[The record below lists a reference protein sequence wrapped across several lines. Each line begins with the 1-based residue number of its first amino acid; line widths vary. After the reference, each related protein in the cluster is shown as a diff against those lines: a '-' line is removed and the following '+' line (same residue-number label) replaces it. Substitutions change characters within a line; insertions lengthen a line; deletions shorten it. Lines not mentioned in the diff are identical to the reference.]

1 MTKNEREIGGVES
14 STCYLPV
21 RYRQPWLWNEYCNKG
36 RRAGGEMLAA
46 AGCWLTALRV
56 VFPTPMNRNSLL
68 ASTKIL
74 IQIFGGADISYDGIQ
89 YCRPTCNRHITS
101 NAWDSIH
108 SILLISCLA
117 EYISVLLHQYLDV
130 TKQFSYFVLDVVASP
145 PAAATFSSPES
156 VESLGCYHVIMA
168 KECSFIADKCQR
180 NVALNRVASRANSK
194 RQTSA
199 KPLQVY
205 MYI

>member
-89 YCRPTCNRHITS
+89 YSTVGLHAIATS
-101 NAWDSIH
+101 HQMPGIRFIPSCSFRVSQSI
-108 SILLISCLA
+108 SA
-117 EYISVLLHQYLDV
+117 YYYISTWTSPSNSLTSYL
-130 TKQFSYFVLDVVASP
+130 
-145 PAAATFSSPES
+145 
-156 VESLGCYHVIMA
+156 M
-168 KECSFIADKCQR
+168 
-180 NVALNRVASRANSK
+180 
-194 RQTSA
+194 
-199 KPLQVY
+199 
-205 MYI
+205 